1 MYSVITDIPIT
12 EKWRTFSSNLDD
24 FPCTINHDDYVTM
37 KDLLG
42 TTLKNVF
49 DIDYDLSDYFDSELF
64 NYEKA
69 VFDLDVSNNQ
79 KRKKVNFVVELPLY
93 SIDFSFNFVQVEQVY
108 VFETCFFSI
117 KNKDLLSKLLVGS
130 SNQDIVYATCHF
142 SEDKKYNGTQ
152 FNYRQSILNQR
163 SDKMAV
169 SGMPFLNYKYYI
181 NEKSSSLQLE
191 YVYKKFNYETLLE
204 NPYLDSDPKY
214 FSIHF
219 TDIDKEL
226 LLKLKQLQDLFTY
239 HADNFD
245 LSIYYPE
252 LNNMSVQNSD
262 KIKDFVHDFID
273 DPRSSD
279 NLLVIEM
286 MTI

>member
-1 MYSVITDIPIT
+1 VYSVITDIPIT

-152 FNYRQSILNQR
+152 FSYRQSILNQR
-163 SDKMAV
+163 SDKTI
-169 SGMPFLNYKYYI
+169 SLGWPFLTYKYYI
-181 NEKSSSLQLE
+181 NEKSNRLQLE
-191 YVYKKFNYETLLE
+191 YVYEKLNYDNFLNQSQLNKE
-204 NPYLDSDPKY
+204 PKY
-214 FSIHF
+214 FSIIF
-219 TDIDKEL
+219 SDIDKDF
-226 LLKLKQLQDLFTY
+226 LLKLKQLQDIFTY
-239 HADNFD
+239 HVNNFD
-245 LSIYYPE
+245 LSLYYPE
-252 LNNMSVQNSD
+252 LNNMSVHDSD
-262 KIKDFVHDFID
+262 KMKDFVNDFLN

-279 NLLVIEM
+279 NLLIIEM

>member
-42 TTLKNVF
+42 TTLKNVL
-49 DIDYDLSDYFDSELF
+49 DIDYDLSDYFNAELF

-69 VFDLDVSNNQ
+69 VFDLDVINNQ
-79 KRKKVNFVVELPLY
+79 KRKKVNFIVDVPLY

-117 KNKDLLSKLLVGS
+117 RNKDLLSKLPVGNS
-130 SNQDIVYATCHF
+130 KGNIVYATCYF
-142 SEDKKYNGTQ
+142 TEDKKYNGTQ